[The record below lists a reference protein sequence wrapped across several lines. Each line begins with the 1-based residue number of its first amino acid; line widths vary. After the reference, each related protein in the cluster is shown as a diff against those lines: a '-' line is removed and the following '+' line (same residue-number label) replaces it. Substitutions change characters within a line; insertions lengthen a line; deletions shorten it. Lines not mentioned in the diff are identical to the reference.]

1 MSLIGPRPPLT
12 YHPWTI
18 NKYTEEQ
25 MHMFDVRPGI
35 TGWAQIHGRKS
46 VEWNKRIELN
56 VWYVRHISFW
66 LDFKIFFMTFLKVLR
81 NDDNENIGETVKK
94 NGDKSQCL

>member
-1 MSLIGPRPPLT
+1 
-12 YHPWTI
+12 
-18 NKYTEEQ
+18 

-81 NDDNENIGETVKK
+81 NDDNENTGETVIKENVK
-94 NGDKSQCL
+94 YNGDE